1 MKVVA
6 LYIRNIICF
15 LCFFQVILH
24 LVPKEQYKKYLKLS
38 GNLMLVFLLMRPVTE
53 AFGMEEKLD
62 EILSR
67 ELLEIEYG
75 ELKLQKEGMEALRTK
90 IVNQAYEEEMRR
102 REEMMRRAE
111 EERKKALR
119 PVNVFGK
126 SLKIFAEVNGEILTS
141 SDMQERLNAFVAT
154 TQIPVNAQNKEMII
168 EKVFEAAVDEK
179 IKLQEAEK
187 NGVKISKE

>member
-53 AFGMEEKLD
+53 VFGMEEKLD

-90 IVNQAYEEEMRR
+90 IVNQAYEEEIKKQIRTIPSR
-102 REEMMRRAE
+102 YSLSVVAEEIEFSAEMMPE
-111 EERKKALR
+111 
-119 PVNVFGK
+119 N
-126 SLKIFAEVNGEILTS
+126 
-141 SDMQERLNAFVAT
+141 
-154 TQIPVNAQNKEMII
+154 
-168 EKVFEAAVDEK
+168 
-179 IKLQEAEK
+179 IKLWVLKDGGINMEK
-187 NGVKISKE
+187 QISSVKEVIREIYGVSQDKITITVRE